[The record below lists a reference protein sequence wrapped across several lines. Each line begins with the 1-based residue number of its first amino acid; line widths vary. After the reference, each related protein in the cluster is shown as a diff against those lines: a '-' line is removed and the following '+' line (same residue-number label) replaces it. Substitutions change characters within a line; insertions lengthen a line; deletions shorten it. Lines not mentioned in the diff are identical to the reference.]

1 MNDDEMLKETYRLT
15 LENNRML
22 RAMRRSAFWGG
33 VIRFVI
39 YAALL
44 IVPLWFY
51 LTYLAPI
58 MRDML
63 EMYSQVQGT
72 GARASAQFSDFQ
84 NMLKQYQ
91 ELLGG
96 SN

>member
-1 MNDDEMLKETYRLT
+1 MNNDELLKETYRLAQ
-15 LENNRML
+15 ENNKML
-22 RAMRRSAFWGG
+22 RAMRRHAFWGAL
-33 VIRFVI
+33 VRFVI

-44 IVPLWFY
+44 LVPLWFY
-51 LTYLAPI
+51 LTYLAPL
-58 MRDML
+58 MEDM
-63 EMYSQVQGT
+63 MNTYAQIQGT

-96 SN
+96 GN